1 MNEGMHEGVRD
12 IRPQLALP
20 KQGLPLPVL
29 GGMLAALALGLFVA
43 LERHRLAPEA
53 KAAPMQERVAPV
65 PELPALPQ
73 ADEPE
78 ARPEPA
84 PSMVAYAEPLRLYPP
99 ASPRVAPWQPTR
111 QTSGQIALEDT
122 PAPAN
127 SYMPTPPA
135 TRPMPVA
142 RASMGAAVPFNGGAL
157 AIDLTG
163 GAALRGQGTSNED
176 EPVRATL
183 MTGRASV
190 IAQGT
195 IIAAVL
201 ETPLNSDRPGM
212 ARALVTQDVRGFDGS
227 RVLIPR
233 GSRLIGEFKPDASAG
248 KRRVFVTWGRLIRPD
263 GVAIRIAS
271 PATDAM
277 GGAGVAGAVNTH
289 AAQRLANAVLQSAL
303 SVGVNVASAAAI
315 SSGGTVLYGMP
326 LNGSAVGQQLAPSV
340 DRPATVKVR
349 EGTEIAVLVARDLDF
364 AGAPVLP

>member
-1 MNEGMHEGVRD
+1 MSEDMRD
-12 IRPQLALP
+12 IRPQVALP
-20 KQGLPLPVL
+20 KQGLPLPVM
-29 GGMLAALALGLFVA
+29 GGMLAALALGLFVT

-53 KAAPMQERVAPV
+53 KAAPMPERVAPV
-65 PELPALPQ
+65 PELSALPL
-73 ADEPE
+73 ADAPETKPE
-78 ARPEPA
+78 APRNV
-84 PSMVAYAEPLRLYPP
+84 VAYSEPLRLFPP
-99 ASPRVAPWQPTR
+99 ANPRGTPWQPYR
-111 QTSGQIALEDT
+111 QTSGQIALEDM
-122 PAPAN
+122 PAPTSGIAPQPV
-127 SYMPTPPA
+127 SRPLPP
-135 TRPMPVA
+135 A
-142 RASMGAAVPFNGGAL
+142 RASMAATVAANGGAL
-157 AIDLTG
+157 TIDLTG
-163 GAALRGQGTSNED
+163 GASVRGQGVNQED

-183 MTGRASV
+183 ITGWASV

-233 GSRLIGEFKPDASAG
+233 GSRLIGEFKADASAG

-277 GGAGVAGAVNTH
+277 GGAGVAGSVNTH

-326 LNGSAVGQQLAPSV
+326 LSGSAVGQQLAPSV

-349 EGTEIAVLVARDLDF
+349 EGSEIAVLVARDLDF

>member
-1 MNEGMHEGVRD
+1 MG
-12 IRPQLALP
+12 
-20 KQGLPLPVL
+20 
-29 GGMLAALALGLFVA
+29 
-43 LERHRLAPEA
+43 
-53 KAAPMQERVAPV
+53 
-65 PELPALPQ
+65 
-73 ADEPE
+73 
-78 ARPEPA
+78 
-84 PSMVAYAEPLRLYPP
+84 
-99 ASPRVAPWQPTR
+99 
-111 QTSGQIALEDT
+111 
-122 PAPAN
+122 APA
-127 SYMPTPPA
+127 
-135 TRPMPVA
+135 
-142 RASMGAAVPFNGGAL
+142 AANGGAL

-163 GAALRGQGTSNED
+163 GGAQRGQGAAAED

-212 ARALVTQDVRGFDGS
+212 ARAMVTQDVRGFDGS

-233 GSRLIGEFKPDASAG
+233 GSRLIGEFKADASAG

-263 GVAIRIAS
+263 GVAIRLAS
-271 PATDAM
+271 PATDVM

-315 SSGGTVLYGMP
+315 PAGGTVLYGMP
-326 LNGSAVGQQLAPSV
+326 LNGAAMGQQLAPAV

-364 AGAPVLP
+364 AGTPVLP